1 MSQANEPRL
10 QGMEAEEAEF
20 SEAVGT
26 TTASR
31 PLPWALIFALLAL
44 AGLVT
49 LAAVGYQEVSGYKAR
64 LEQETQNSQ
73 ELKTLVFE
81 TGKQLQQLD
90 ALQKEFGDQIKGL
103 DGQLKSEVQKADAL
117 QQRLQQEQQQY
128 SKGREEMLNALSGL
142 HRRIGRSTS
151 RWMAAEAEYLIR
163 VANHRLQLEGDI
175 ATAKSALQA
184 ADERLRDS
192 ADPIWGPVREVLA
205 QDMARLDGLG
215 QVDYQG
221 LSARLGGLAAQVAQL
236 EIKGQLINNPM
247 TQEPEGK
254 RRKFKLKKMLKDGWE
269 GFSSL
274 VVLRRHDKPLNAM
287 LPPEHAFFLHQNLR
301 LQLESARLALLR
313 RDQPLFDDSLTQ
325 ASQWLAEFFEPTHP
339 QTQAM
344 QSALKALT
352 DTQVR
357 IAIPDISNALISLK
371 QQLEVSREAVSN
383 IEGTEEARP

>member
-1 MSQANEPRL
+1 MSQANEPTLRA
-10 QGMEAEEAEF
+10 MEAEEGEF
-20 SEAVGT
+20 SEAR
-26 TTASR
+26 TTAATR
-31 PLPWALIFALLAL
+31 PLPWALGFAIAAL

-49 LAAVGYQEVSGYKAR
+49 LTGVGYQELGGYKAR
-64 LEQETQNSQ
+64 LEQQLREGQ
-73 ELKTLVFE
+73 ELKGLLFE
-81 TGKQLQQLD
+81 SNKQLQQLEGI
-90 ALQKEFGDQIKGL
+90 QKDLEQ
-103 DGQLKSEVQKADAL
+103 QLKAQTQNTETL
-117 QQRLQQEQQQY
+117 QQRLQQEQQNYQQ
-128 SKGREEMLNALSGL
+128 GRGEMLEALSGL

-163 VANHRLQLEGDI
+163 VANHRLQLEGDV
-175 ATAKSALQA
+175 ATAKSALKA

-205 QDMARLDGLG
+205 QDIAKVDGLG

-221 LSARLGGLAAQVAQL
+221 LSARLGGLASQAGQL

-247 TQEPEGK
+247 PVEPEQK
-254 RRKFKLKKMLKDGWE
+254 KRKFKLKKMLKDGWE

-313 RDQPLFDDSLTQ
+313 RDQKLFDESLTQ
-325 ASQWLAEFFEPTHP
+325 ASQWLTDFFEPEHP

-344 QSALKALT
+344 QATLKELT

-357 IAIPDISNALISLK
+357 IAIPDISDALVALK
-371 QQLEVSREAVSN
+371 QQLELSREQVRTSGDN
-383 IEGTEEARP
+383 REERP